1 MLRHKTAT
9 HACRDTATHPC
20 HKTATPSASLDT
32 ALKLCLVGLVLFQS
46 QLVLF
51 PSVAGHVCLLQCL
64 MSFIY
69 PRAMFFVV
77 IYLFVYCALTW
88 NGGENTGTC
97 QKKK

>member
-1 MLRHKTAT
+1 
-9 HACRDTATHPC
+9 
-20 HKTATPSASLDT
+20 
-32 ALKLCLVGLVLFQS
+32 
-46 QLVLF
+46 
-51 PSVAGHVCLLQCL
+51 

-97 QKKK
+97 QKKKYNENQKKKCNENVHKYLWSYMMVS

>member
-1 MLRHKTAT
+1 MFCSVSTGTVPIRCWSRL
-9 HACRDTATHPC
+9 
-20 HKTATPSASLDT
+20 
-32 ALKLCLVGLVLFQS
+32 
-46 QLVLF
+46 
-51 PSVAGHVCLLQCL
+51 SVAASY

-88 NGGENTGTC
+88 NAVENTGTC

>member
-51 PSVAGHVCLLQCL
+51 PSVAGLLQCL

-69 PRAMFFVV
+69 PRAMFFCCD
-77 IYLFVYCALTW
+77 LFICLLCLNMEW
-88 NGGENTGTC
+88 R
-97 QKKK
+97 